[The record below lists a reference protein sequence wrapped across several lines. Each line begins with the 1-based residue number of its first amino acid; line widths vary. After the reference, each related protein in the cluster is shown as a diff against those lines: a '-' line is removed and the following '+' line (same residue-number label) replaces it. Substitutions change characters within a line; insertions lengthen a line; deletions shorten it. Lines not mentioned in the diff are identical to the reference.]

1 MNDATDAHRLP
12 APPAQP
18 VPGERERL
26 VRVFRYSVIAALAL
40 LLLWLAVTIVLVIFA
55 GVLLGIFLR
64 GLAVILM
71 RFTRLPPGLAL
82 AAVVLGIVVLLAAL
96 GWFFNGQISSQIDQL
111 AQRLPAAIGSV
122 RHTVEGVP
130 WLKHMLDQSTP
141 SAIIGGGGNG
151 HAAASR
157 IFGIASSTFEVIA
170 GLVVLVF
177 IGLYT
182 AAEPALYARA
192 IVRLFPPRR
201 RTRAAAVL
209 AELSD
214 VLWYWMMGTL
224 FSMAVIGSCTA
235 VGLWLIGVPLPVALG
250 VLAGFLTFVPYL
262 GTITSAIVACLLA
275 LTVDVQHVLY
285 VILLFVAIH
294 TLEGYILVPLVQ
306 KRAAR
311 LAPALTLGAQAIL
324 GSIVG
329 ILGVALAT
337 PAAAAGLVLVRSV
350 YLQDTL
356 GDDPD
361 DGATMPATGVA
372 APTSVDRR
380 RPQSAQ

>member
-1 MNDATDAHRLP
+1 LNDATDAHRMP
-12 APPAQP
+12 ALPAQP

-26 VRVFRYSVIAALAL
+26 VRVVRYSVIAALAL
-40 LLLWLAVTIVLVIFA
+40 LLLWLTVTIILVIFA

-64 GLAVILM
+64 GLAVIVM
-71 RFTRLPPGLAL
+71 RFTRLPAGLAL

-96 GWFFNGQISSQIDQL
+96 GWFFNGQIASQIDQL
-111 AQRLPAAIGSV
+111 TQRLPAAISSV
-122 RHTVEGVP
+122 RHTVDGVP
-130 WLKHMLDQSTP
+130 WLKHMLDQSTAG
-141 SAIIGGGGNG
+141 AIIGGGNG
-151 HAAASR
+151 HAAAR

-182 AAEPALYARA
+182 AAEPALYERA
-192 IVRLFPPRR
+192 IVRLFPLRR
-201 RTRAAAVL
+201 RARAAAVL
-209 AELSD
+209 AELGD
-214 VLWYWMMGTL
+214 TLWYWMMGTL

-235 VGLWLIGVPLPVALG
+235 LGLWLIGVPLPIALG
-250 VLAGFLTFVPYL
+250 ILAGFLTFIPYL
-262 GTITSAIVACLLA
+262 GTITAGIITCLLA

-324 GSIVG
+324 GSILG

-337 PAAAAGLVLVRSV
+337 PVAAAGLVLVRCAYV
-350 YLQDTL
+350 EDTL

-361 DGATMPATGVA
+361 DGATMPATGAA
-372 APTSVDRR
+372 APKSADRR
-380 RPQSAQ
+380 RPRSAR